1 VTPPGGYVD
10 GGVPIDGLGAT
21 VSAGLTPDCAMQ
33 VQRTADGAP
42 LTPYTPTAPC
52 TCYYLSKVPSAAALP
67 ASCVT
72 CSTSSPCA
80 TGSCFNGYCE
90 TTPPPSV
97 TPSAVTKTVQYP
109 AGTAD
114 GGLQPPNP

>member
-1 VTPPGGYVD
+1 
-10 GGVPIDGLGAT
+10 
-21 VSAGLTPDCAMQ
+21 MQ
-33 VQRTADGAP
+33 YTRSSDGAP
-42 LTPYTPTAPC
+42 LTAYTPTAPC
-52 TCYYLSKVPSAAALP
+52 TCYFLSKVPSPAPLP

-97 TPSAVTKTVQYP
+97 PPTAVTKTVQYP
-109 AGTAD
+109 TAD
-114 GGLQPPNP
+114 GGLLPPNP